1 MCFISI
7 AEWCFHA
14 VGISYI
20 SSDVW
25 CHQFDVESFKWPN
38 FFKKKRYEGRCAAV
52 SYQSCSGNVSDT
64 ALLVKALDNMTFVK
78 TSSLMEYFF
87 LSEPITD
94 VWSLEGLPVILFVL
108 LFRGQSFGD
117 PFLLHGPTNFT
128 FAPSLLAENLT
139 VDNEFSGSTG
149 FHVTVVLAKSS
160 HESCHDNV
168 TCLVVLVVVLYHLSR
183 QPKYGVKFPLVLCN
197 IFHVQ

>member
-1 MCFISI
+1 MPFLSWICLHWGLRIFSRMMLSRRGNQLYIF
-7 AEWCFHA
+7 WC
-14 VGISYI
+14 VM
-20 SSDVW
+20 SSVW
-25 CHQFDVESFKWPN
+25 CGIVQVAK
-38 FFKKKRYEGRCAAV
+38 FFQKKK
-52 SYQSCSGNVSDT
+52 
-64 ALLVKALDNMTFVK
+64 
-78 TSSLMEYFF
+78 
-87 LSEPITD
+87 EPITD

-117 PFLLHGPTNFT
+117 PFLLHGPTNST